1 MRTYA
6 RKVRS
11 DARWSRATE
20 PVFRKVSEMLN
31 GTFGVPAPA
40 PAPAAAGTES
50 LSAFGWAKEEEGASA
65 GADALP
71 VPVTARSGLGSESAW
86 SASPLVSREWEC
98 VSLTSSL
105 SSSSS
110 SEFGRVIR
118 MGDGWGARRP
128 EVVSSEDIADEGCIP
143 GPSG

>member
-1 MRTYA
+1 VRTYA

-11 DARWSRATE
+11 DERWSRATE

-40 PAPAAAGTES
+40 PAPAPAAAGAE
-50 LSAFGWAKEEEGASA
+50 LSSTFGWVEKEEEGAGA
-65 GADALP
+65 RADAL
-71 VPVTARSGLGSESAW
+71 PVTARSGLGSESAW
-86 SASPLVSREWEC
+86 PASALVAREWEC
-98 VSLTSSL
+98 VSLTSSS

-110 SEFGRVIR
+110 SEFGRVTR

-128 EVVSSEDIADEGCIP
+128 EVAVVSDEGCIP

>member
-40 PAPAAAGTES
+40 AAGTES
-50 LSAFGWAKEEEGASA
+50 LSAFGWAEEGAGA
-65 GADALP
+65 GAGAGALP
-71 VPVTARSGLGSESAW
+71 VTAGSGLGSESAW
-86 SASPLVSREWEC
+86 SASPLVAREWEC
-98 VSLTSSL
+98 VSLTSS
-105 SSSSS
+105 SSSFSS